1 MVLSSRDSLSNS
13 QMLGTNGEEQAISRV
28 VAKVVRGWG
37 IQFEVARPGDALR
50 WMIGRE
56 EWH

>member
-1 MVLSSRDSLSNS
+1 
-13 QMLGTNGEEQAISRV
+13 MLGTNGEEQAISRV

-37 IQFEVARPGDALR
+37 IQFEVARLSDALR